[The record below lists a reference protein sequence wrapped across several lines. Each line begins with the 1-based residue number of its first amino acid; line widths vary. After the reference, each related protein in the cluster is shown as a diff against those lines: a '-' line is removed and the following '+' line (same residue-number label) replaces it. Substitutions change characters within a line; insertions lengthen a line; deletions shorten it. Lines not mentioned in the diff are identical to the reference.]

1 MAETSRTPS
10 GVIAPS
16 LHGIVSIAKHAAGSG
31 FRIRALAAE
40 ARDAEPMATTFTH
53 GNGTFRMALPR
64 RRPDRRR
71 GAEKTPRVVLEVSD
85 RNGHVVAEVGPLSTE
100 ASAEPILVEVS
111 TAASAPAPIGPVPV
125 GDLMGELGEEWPEEV
140 AVLAG
145 HDIREGAQL
154 VGADLADLAGTTGLD
169 VIRLGALR
177 LHAEMPHAENFG
189 AVTASAL
196 AAIGITSREAL
207 AGSAPAPL
215 MRAIVDILGPNVDTR
230 RKFSPSK
237 VYGWVGFAKGI
248 DPAPYA
254 SGLPIRRI
262 LESANA
268 VTTAVQRIAPDVS
281 IFAIAGLLNPFNR
294 FQAVAEARAI
304 MDAAGVGDLSALGT
318 FRVQGR
324 RVIRPGTYIA
334 WPKPWFTRP
343 EFATDLVT
351 TIRASGGGFKHLRSV
366 NLLDDAL
373 HLVPNPVTDAV
384 IIGSLVEFVEDGRL
398 VIGRDVTS
406 LTIITEEILYSIINE
421 ITYEDKERSPEPRGP
436 MSPVQSAT
444 GNPRNNRNVYSP
456 GSGDS
461 GRDGGTG
468 SAGAGGNAGIDGDP
482 LGAAPDVTIY
492 VQSTPQ
498 GLPDLRLGGRRGG
511 SGGPGQ
517 HGGAGSDG
525 ARGREACSGAC
536 YCHRGPGHGG
546 AGGNGGRGGDGGSG
560 GAGGTASALRI
571 CTLPENIAP
580 LATGRPFFIDLAGGP
595 GGNGGSP
602 GRGGDPGR
610 GGSPGDDSWP
620 WCEEEP
626 SRVGRDGARGPDGSL
641 GPNGRRGNDGQFT
654 LQPITLSDWN
664 AVFNQPWIVRLE
676 PWSGAAGSAVHVV
689 ARNLTT
695 DTTVIVDG
703 TSMTPSA
710 IDVAG
715 GTFDFVVPIDVP
727 GGPRS
732 VMLRVGGVAGP
743 LFSNTVSFR
752 VLPML
757 AALTPSDGVPGARL
771 GLTGSGFTSG
781 SQVRFGGMTLPA
793 KFDSASELSVTIPD
807 HENIGLLAG
816 PIAVEVVNPD
826 SNVSNALVFALT
838 LDIVVRVKAWRVF
851 PDIWVG
857 GGGGFGGPGPDR
869 DDDDVR
875 DVLIDSDNPADT
887 WTPHRVVLQVDPN
900 VGVAA
905 VPADWAESWP
915 RDDVSFDENAAVIME
930 TDANGA
936 FKHFDPDAVNFYF
949 VDDIDDWTTHAYTYR
964 GNESRRQR
972 FVIYEDTPLL
982 SDWEEAHVA
991 AHELGHVFGL
1001 PHACGDEGDV
1011 TFGRSCSQDNDKD
1024 FLMYPSTNLWT
1035 DEGNTL
1041 TTEEARVARRVARP
1055 WHGL

>member
-1 MAETSRTPS
+1 
-10 GVIAPS
+10 V
-16 LHGIVSIAKHAAGSG
+16 GSG
-31 FRIRALAAE
+31 FRVRVFAAE
-40 ARDAEPMATTFTH
+40 ARDEALIGTTFTH
-53 GNGTFRMALPR
+53 GNGTFRVALPR
-64 RRPDRRR
+64 RPARGR
-71 GAEKTPRVVLEVSD
+71 GAEKPQRIVLEVSD
-85 RNGHVVAEVGPLSTE
+85 RTGQVVAEVDPLSTD
-100 ASAEPILVEVS
+100 ASAEPIVVEVDRAARAP
-111 TAASAPAPIGPVPV
+111 TATGPAVV
-125 GDLMGELGEEWPEEV
+125 GDLVGELGAAWPEEV
-140 AVLAG
+140 AALAQQG
-145 HDIREGAQL
+145 IREGAQL
-154 VGADLADLAGTTGLD
+154 VSADLDETASAAGID
-169 VIRLGALR
+169 RMRLSALR
-177 LHAEMPHAENFG
+177 LHAEMPHAAGFDGE
-189 AVTASAL
+189 TALAL
-196 AAIGITSREAL
+196 AATGITSRARL
-207 AGSAPAPL
+207 AGSAPVPL
-215 MRAIVDILGPNVDTR
+215 MRAIVDALGPNVATR

-254 SGLPIRRI
+254 STLPIRRI
-262 LESANA
+262 LESANT

-281 IFAIAGLLNPFNR
+281 IFAVAGLLNPFNR

-304 MDAAGVGDLSALGT
+304 MYAAGVGDLSALGT
-318 FRVQGR
+318 FRVAGR
-324 RVIRPGTYIA
+324 RVIRPGTYVA
-334 WPKPWFTRP
+334 WPKPWFARP
-343 EFATDLVT
+343 DFAADLVA
-351 TIRASGGGFKHLRSV
+351 TIRASGSGFKHVKAV

-384 IIGSLVEFVEDGRL
+384 IIGSLVEFVEGGRL
-398 VIGRDVTS
+398 AIGRDVTS
-406 LTIITEEILYSIINE
+406 LTIITEEILYSVVNE
-421 ITYEDKERSPEPRGP
+421 ITYEDKERSPEPRAP
-436 MSPVQSAT
+436 MSPPQAAT
-444 GNPRNNRNVYSP
+444 GNPRNDRNVYAP
-456 GSGDS
+456 GSGNS

-468 SAGAGGNAGIDGDP
+468 SDGANGSAGFDGNA
-482 LGAAPDVTIY
+482 LGAAPTVTIY
-492 VQSTPQ
+492 VQRTPQ

-511 SGGPGQ
+511 SGGPAQ

-546 AGGNGGRGGDGGSG
+546 VGGNGGRGGNGGSG

-580 LATGRPFFIDLAGGP
+580 LATGRPYFIDLAGGP
-595 GGNGGSP
+595 GGNGGSA

-626 SRVGRDGARGPDGSL
+626 SRVGRDGARGPDGSV

-654 LQPITLSDWN
+654 IQPITLSDWN

-676 PWSGAAGSAVHVV
+676 PWSGATGSTVHIV

-695 DTTVIVDG
+695 DTTVILD
-703 TSMTPSA
+703 SNPISPSA
-710 IDVAG
+710 IDITG
-715 GTFDFVVPIDVP
+715 GTLDFVIPAGLD

-752 VLPML
+752 VLPVL
-757 AALTPSDGVPGARL
+757 TALTPSDGVPGTPLR
-771 GLTGSGFTSG
+771 LTGSGFTSG
-781 SQVRFGGMTLPA
+781 SQVRIGGTTLPA
-793 KFDSASELSVTIPD
+793 QFNNPSRLSLTLPD

-816 PIAVEVVNPD
+816 PIVVEVVNPD
-826 SNVSNALVFALT
+826 SSVSNALTFALT

-900 VGVAA
+900 VGIAA

-915 RDDVSFDENAAVIME
+915 REGVTFDENEAVIRE
-930 TDANGA
+930 TDASGA
-936 FKHFDPDAVNFYF
+936 FKHFDPNAVNFYF
-949 VDDIDDWTTHAYTYR
+949 VDDIDDWTTHAYTYH
-964 GNESRRQR
+964 GDESRRQT

-1001 PHACGDEGDV
+1001 RHVCGDEGGE
-1011 TFGRSCSQDNDKD
+1011 TFARSCSQDNDKD

-1041 TTEEARVARRVARP
+1041 TTEEARIARRVARL